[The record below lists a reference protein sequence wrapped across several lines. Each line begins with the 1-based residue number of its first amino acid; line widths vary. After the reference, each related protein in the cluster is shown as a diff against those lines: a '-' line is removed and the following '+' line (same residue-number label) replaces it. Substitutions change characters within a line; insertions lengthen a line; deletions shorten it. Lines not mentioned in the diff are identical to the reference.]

1 MGLLLGNTNYLPI
14 MKKRKTTADNIII
27 NGALNNSV
35 NSWAIHSKNT
45 VSFTD
50 DYTTIKLTGTG
61 TGTYANTQHFSSI
74 SGSTA
79 STKQIIYACAKVR
92 ARTTNT
98 SYPRVYLSYYQNGD
112 TSTAKFVNLSSI
124 DGKTQ
129 TELNDGE
136 WHTVSY
142 RGVTYNDSGYYDYHR
157 IAFGIGVAT
166 TGDEMDIKEVY
177 LVNLTDA
184 FGAGNE
190 PTKDWCDSNLT
201 NYAEKIPIQNGRLVD
216 ETYSE
221 IYIGDELIY
230 PIKKFSSRFIA
241 VGDNGGAYYS
251 FDGITWT
258 KMTGLPTSPEY
269 YDVAFGNGVAVAVG
283 SGYIYYCDDGETW
296 KKSNSTA
303 GSAYFSSVAFGNG
316 MFVATYGESSTSR
329 YSSDGINW
337 TNGGKLPSTTNNNL
351 AFGKGVFVST
361 NNGGDHSYSTDLGLT
376 WNDLDSLNNILPNV
390 NDIEF
395 CKDKFIAVTNAQ
407 SAAYSYDGINWTP
420 MVINSSSS
428 ASIYSVAYGMG
439 KYVAIGA
446 YDYSYYSAD
455 GITWTKGGSAPGA
468 AARGDLAFGKDRF
481 VFTGELGDAAY
492 SLDGINWKSS
502 ANISSTRD
510 FPGLIYT

>member
-35 NSWAIHSKNT
+35 NSWTIHSKNT

-50 DYTTIKLTGTG
+50 DYTTIKLTSTGTG
-61 TGTYANTQHFSSI
+61 GTYANAQNFSLI

-98 SYPRVYLSYYQNGD
+98 SYPRVYLSYYKNGSD
-112 TSTAKFVNLSSI
+112 TVSYSNLSSI
-124 DGKTQ
+124 DGLTGN
-129 TELNDGE
+129 ELNDGE

-142 RGVTYNDSGYYDYHR
+142 RAVTYNDSGYYDYHR
-157 IAFGIGVAT
+157 IAFGISAAT

-230 PIKKFSSRFIA
+230 PTKKFSSRFIA

-251 FDGITWT
+251 FNGITWT

-283 SGYIYYCDDGETW
+283 AGYIYYCDDGETW

-303 GSAYFSSVAFGNG
+303 GSAYFSAVAFGNG
-316 MFVATYGESSTSR
+316 VFVATYGESTTCR

-337 TNGGKLPSTTNNNL
+337 TNGGKLPSHPNNNL
-351 AFGKGVFVST
+351 AFGKGVFVLTSH
-361 NNGGDHSYSTDLGLT
+361 GGGHAYSTDLGLT
-376 WNDLDSLNNILPNV
+376 WNDLDSLNNVLSYV

-395 CKDKFIAVTNAQ
+395 CKDKFIAVGTGK
-407 SAAYSYDGINWTP
+407 SSAYSYDGINWNP
-420 MVINSSSS
+420 MAINSSAS

-439 KYVAIGA
+439 KYVAIGQ
-446 YDYSYYSAD
+446 YDYSYYSTD
-455 GITWTKGGSAPGA
+455 GITWTRGGSDTGA
-468 AARGDLAFGKDRF
+468 GFRGDLAFGKDRF
-481 VFTGELGDAAY
+481 VLTGELGDNAY
-492 SLDGINWKSS
+492 SLDGINWTSS
-502 ANISSTRD
+502 TNFDSTRD